1 MRPILYDGLGQESTE
16 KDQSFQ
22 KMPSVKKRFSTTE
35 FNDPLSQLF
44 DVRITLAYSFCKKC
58 LETETSID

>member
-1 MRPILYDGLGQESTE
+1 MQPILYDGLGQESTE

-44 DVRITLAYSFCKKC
+44 DVRITLAYS
-58 LETETSID
+58 

>member
-22 KMPSVKKRFSTTE
+22 KMPSVKKRISTTE

-44 DVRITLAYSFCKKC
+44 DVRITLAYS
-58 LETETSID
+58 